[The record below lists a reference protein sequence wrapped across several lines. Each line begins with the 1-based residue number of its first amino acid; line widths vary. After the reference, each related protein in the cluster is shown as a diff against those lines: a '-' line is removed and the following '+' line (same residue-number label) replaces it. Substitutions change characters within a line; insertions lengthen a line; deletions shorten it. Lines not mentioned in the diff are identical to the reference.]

1 MEEQSQDQS
10 QEGQQ
15 SEWIGTPPDSEPAE
29 GQVAPAPDMEPA
41 PEEEPL
47 PGDEPVA
54 EDDFAAAED
63 AAEHPEMDDA
73 ERDGVDL
80 DEAEQAQP
88 AAPEVA
94 AELQQER
101 VEDAVQAREERHSG
115 EQQND
120 SAA

>member
-1 MEEQSQDQS
+1 MDEQSQGQP

-15 SEWIGTPPDSEPAE
+15 SEWIGPPPGSEAAE
-29 GQVAPAPDMEPA
+29 GSVAPAPEMEPT

-54 EDDFAAAED
+54 EDDFASEEG

-73 ERDGVDL
+73 ENDGADL
-80 DEAEQAQP
+80 AEANVAQP
-88 AAPEVA
+88 ADPEA
-94 AELQQER
+94 GAELQQER
-101 VEDAVQAREERHSG
+101 VEDAAQAHEERHSG